1 MDIQDKRSF
10 NGTEHSFTE
19 GEKYWIRQCLNAGDS
34 NYKYQ
39 GLIYIRAACAS
50 HAITVS
56 KFFASIIMFE
66 SQEELLRLAKLI
78 RILNFEHFWRNRLGG
93 CYFCLGERIQT
104 DLVKYAETFVKR
116 RNTLVQTHSQ

>member
-10 NGTEHSFTE
+10 NATEHIFTE
-19 GEKYWIRQCLNAGDS
+19 GEKYCRIRECLNAGDG

-66 SQEELLRLAKLI
+66 SQEELLQLPKLI

-104 DLVKYAETFVKR
+104 DLVKHAE
-116 RNTLVQTHSQ
+116 THSQ